1 MPSNTF
7 LELIELAGALRPAHE
22 DLLERARAFGRALGI
37 EVLDLRP
44 AALGGAW
51 EICVRALPAP
61 ESSPGAPAQSSPGN
75 LEPVLAG
82 RSVRPPPFLSPVRA
96 SAPFDGDG
104 TDDIMRFIAEADPGT
119 RVPPRGGPAPGAVV
133 PVLSGVERVGMLAAT
148 IAGDALLSLQHR
160 GLAGD
165 PAGVDSALVHAREQ
179 YLTEVGRCGVDVP
192 PADLAA
198 DFDRAAADL
207 CHTLLNASC

>member
-1 MPSNTF
+1 MPSDTL
-7 LELIELAGALRPAHE
+7 LELIELAGTLRPAHE
-22 DLLERARAFGRALGI
+22 ELLERVRAFGRALGI

-51 EICVRALPAP
+51 EVCVRPLPVPGSAPGDPAP
-61 ESSPGAPAQSSPGN
+61 SSPGEP
-75 LEPVLAG
+75 EPVRAG
-82 RSVRPPPFLSPVRA
+82 RSIRPPPFLSPVRE

-104 TDDIMRFIAEADPGT
+104 TDDILRFIAEADPGT
-119 RVPPRGGPAPGAVV
+119 RVPARGGPAPGAVV
-133 PVLSGVERVGMLAAT
+133 RVLSAGERAGMLAGT

-160 GLAGD
+160 GLSRD
-165 PAGVDSALVHAREQ
+165 PAEVDGVLVHAREQ
-179 YLTEVGRCGVDVP
+179 YLTEVGRCGVEVP
-192 PADLAA
+192 PADLST